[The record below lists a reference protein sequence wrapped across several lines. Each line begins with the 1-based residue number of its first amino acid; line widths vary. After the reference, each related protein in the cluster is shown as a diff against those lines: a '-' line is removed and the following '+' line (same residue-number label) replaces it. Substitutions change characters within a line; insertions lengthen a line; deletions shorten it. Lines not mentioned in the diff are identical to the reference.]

1 MWESRCSR
9 PSRNKDL
16 VQLTKYGVRVYHESH
31 ASGVFRDVGERL
43 PGPWLSRLSDSV
55 ASKGP
60 ARPSAVD
67 SRATLSPDCHGC
79 VTVCV
84 ARIGLL
90 TNLRLRQASLAWWQQ
105 CLSVCL
111 SVRERSHVSLRQGQ
125 EMMRLNA
132 VSARTWTP
140 TSHIDCD
147 IMALPSLSPP
157 RLKAFRKRLI

>member
-105 CLSVCL
+105 CLSVCEGAQPCQP
-111 SVRERSHVSLRQGQ
+111 SSRSRDDAAERGERKDVDTHV
-125 EMMRLNA
+125 A
-132 VSARTWTP
+132 Y
-140 TSHIDCD
+140 
-147 IMALPSLSPP
+147 
-157 RLKAFRKRLI
+157 